1 MLIDNVKT
9 SHPDQFIKV
18 REDKR
23 GAWSEIAVYVEARVG
38 QVAAAIVTHPC
49 AGAKWFVLDAQAY
62 GRGVPHKTRK
72 SAIEAA
78 IAIAKETATYKTR
91 KELNDS

>member
-1 MLIDNVKT
+1 MLIDNLKT
-9 SHPDQFIKV
+9 TFPEPFIKI

-23 GAWSEIAVYVEARVG
+23 GDWSEIAVYVEARVG

-49 AGAKWFVLDAQAY
+49 VGAKWFVHGAEAY

-78 IAIAKETATYKTR
+78 LTIARDTETYKTR
-91 KELNDS
+91 LGI